1 MRELRPGD
9 VLFEPAGEII
19 RRFDNLPGS
28 EAATLAAVCL
38 PSGDQPLVQ
47 LTQ

>member
-1 MRELRPGD
+1 

-28 EAATLAAVCL
+28 EAATFVAFCPL
-38 PSGDQPLVQ
+38 SGGQPLIQ